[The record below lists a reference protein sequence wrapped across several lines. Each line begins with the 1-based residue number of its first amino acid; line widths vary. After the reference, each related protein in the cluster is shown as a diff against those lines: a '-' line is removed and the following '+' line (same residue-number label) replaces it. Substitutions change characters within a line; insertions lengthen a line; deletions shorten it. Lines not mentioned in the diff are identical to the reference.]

1 MVRRRAFSRTQHTLA
16 HRLHTQRTLYVSEI
30 GRDMSWLAGGEYP
43 KQTGCRSYRTIII
56 FCLFLGQLINLIWW
70 CLRHF
75 CSYGTQEYW
84 VRRKH
89 TTSEAVVGAGMA
101 DGTAKNITGSGIY
114 CIGPS
119 AHRPTVVVKT
129 ARGFLNTNQTHERL
143 VLHNLTQV
151 MTYCCPVKTH
161 VDWS

>member
-43 KQTGCRSYRTIII
+43 KQTGCRSCRTIII
-56 FCLFLGQLINLIWW
+56 FCLFLCQLINLIWLIWW

-89 TTSEAVVGAGMA
+89 TTAQRRHCGISLKHNRTGG
-101 DGTAKNITGSGIY
+101 DGRRDGKKHYGFRY
-114 CIGPS
+114 LL
-119 AHRPTVVVKT
+119 HRPICASAYGSSKDCK
-129 ARGFLNTNQTHERL
+129 GLLEYQPNTPTSCS
-143 VLHNLTQV
+143 T
-151 MTYCCPVKTH
+151 
-161 VDWS
+161 